1 MIKSRK
7 MPFSQPLEPSSSQSR
22 KPVNPA
28 SGIDRFLSDLATI
41 DHQTPSRSSGQPS
54 GRLIFALDATLSRQ
68 PTWDMATH
76 IQSHMFEAT
85 EGRAPLSV
93 QLVYFRGYRE
103 CKASPWVNDSRALAK
118 LMRGLTCQG
127 GMTQIGRVLGHC
139 LREQRKS
146 LRDTPS
152 PAPINAIVLVGD
164 ACEEK
169 ADDLCH
175 LAGQL
180 GLLSVPIFA
189 FHEGTDP
196 VARTAFMELA
206 RLSGGAYA
214 PFDHQSADQLRDL
227 LKAVSAYASGGAAAL
242 RTLEAKM
249 KRPLGLLQQMKGHR
263 P

>member
-1 MIKSRK
+1 MTKSK
-7 MPFSQPLEPSSSQSR
+7 KNPFSQALKTKSAA
-22 KPVNPA
+22 PA
-28 SGIDRFLSDLATI
+28 IDRFLKDLAAT
-41 DHQTPSRSSGQPS
+41 DHPAPSRQSDQTSDQTS

-85 EGRAPLSV
+85 EGRAPLAV

-103 CKASPWVNDSRALAK
+103 CKASPWVHDSRALAR

-127 GMTQIGRVLGHC
+127 GMTQIGRVLNHC
-139 LREQRKS
+139 LQEHRKS
-146 LRDTPS
+146 LQDAAS
-152 PAPINAIVLVGD
+152 PAPVNAIVLVGD

-169 ADDLCH
+169 ADALCH

-189 FHEGTDP
+189 FLEGRDD

-214 PFDHQSADQLRDL
+214 PFDHNSADQLRDL
-227 LKAVSAYASGGAAAL
+227 LKAVSAYASGGATAL
-242 RTLEAKM
+242 QNLEQRM
-249 KRPLGLLQQMKGHR
+249 KRPIGLLQQMKGRR